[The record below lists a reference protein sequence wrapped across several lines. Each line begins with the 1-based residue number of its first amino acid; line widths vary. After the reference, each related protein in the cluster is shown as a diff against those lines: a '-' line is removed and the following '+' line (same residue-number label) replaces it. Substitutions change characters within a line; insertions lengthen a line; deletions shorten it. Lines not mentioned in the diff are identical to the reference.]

1 MIKVVSLGSIAA
13 AAALALVAAFQV
25 SIAQGPPSPGTLLAD
40 GYVGSIGTVIDGECN
55 LYVTEAG
62 TGGDEVISIPDV
74 GDFYVGTTAQITK
87 VSPSGE
93 KTVVASGLWSAHQGD
108 GFGYGVIDV
117 ALLDGDL
124 YYLLTGTAVPLGSTN
139 GVYKVESDGSSTLV
153 ADIGAFNDANPV
165 AFPDSVPGG
174 NPYSLTPYDGG
185 FAVADGN
192 YNRLLKVELD
202 GSIEI
207 IISLDNVVPTGVTVA
222 QDGSL
227 VWAQIGPFP
236 HEPADGK
243 VVQLTGTSTTT
254 LASGLAN
261 VIDVQ
266 YGADDRLFALTLGDS
281 DPSGEAPG
289 VPFTGRISIVNADGT
304 FSPIVEGFMF
314 ATSMEFCEG
323 DAYVT
328 GLTGET
334 RVVADVGS
342 LQPLPTPTPTSVPTS
357 TPTAAP
363 TATTVPP
370 GPPATGTGSTSAST
384 SATLWFAMSAL
395 ALVAGGAGL
404 VFASRRRS

>member
-1 MIKVVSLGSIAA
+1 MHKVLSFTALTAVAS
-13 AAALALVAAFQV
+13 LALGTALQA

-40 GYVGSIGTVIDGECN
+40 GYVGSIGTVADLECN

-74 GDFYVGTTAQITK
+74 GDFYVGDSAQITK

-124 YYLLTGTAVPLGSTN
+124 YYLQTGTAEPLGSTN
-139 GVYKVESDGSSTLV
+139 GVYRIEDDGSSTLV
-153 ADIGAFNDANPV
+153 ADIGAFNDDNPV
-165 AFPDSVPGG
+165 EFPDAIPGG
-174 NPYSLTPYDGG
+174 NPYSITPYDGG
-185 FAVADGN
+185 FVVADGN

-207 IISLDNVVPTGVTVA
+207 IISLDNVVPTGVAVA

-236 HEPADGK
+236 HDPADGK
-243 VVQLTGTSTTT
+243 VVQLTGTGTTT

-266 YGADDRLFALTLGDS
+266 YGADDRLYALTLGDS
-281 DPSGEAPG
+281 DPTGEAPG
-289 VPFTGRISIVNADGT
+289 VPFTGRISLVNADGT

-314 ATSMEFCEG
+314 ATSMEFCGG

-334 RVVADVGS
+334 RIVADIGS
-342 LQPLPTPTPTSVPTS
+342 LEPIPTPTAVPPA
-357 TPTAAP
+357 TPT
-363 TATTVPP
+363 TAPP
-370 GPPATGTGSTSAST
+370 GPPATGTGVDEAGSSV
-384 SATLWFAMSAL
+384 LWFALAGLAVAL
-395 ALVAGGAGL
+395 AGSGL
-404 VFASRRRS
+404 VVATRRRA